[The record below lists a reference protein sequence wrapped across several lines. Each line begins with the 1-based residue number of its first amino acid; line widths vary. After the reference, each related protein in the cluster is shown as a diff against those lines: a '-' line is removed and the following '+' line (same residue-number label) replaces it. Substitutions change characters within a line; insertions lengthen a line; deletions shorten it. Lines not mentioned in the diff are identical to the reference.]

1 MTCKLRAV
9 PPVRYSAELHAIVI
23 AAPASC
29 GLSIQSSADGIILQ
43 QFIAQTLAPS
53 LLMAHPPQAKVHR
66 ATPPLTRIIA
76 ADVMPEHVMRQNHA
90 VTGLPPKH
98 FDFKTRVIG
107 GSGSPLGYPAI
118 RGGSFDG
125 SPLPT
130 HHFLDPD
137 RGEG

>member
-1 MTCKLRAV
+1 MSSPGAGLTFLALSLK
-9 PPVRYSAELHAIVI
+9 SSS
-23 AAPASC
+23 AAPAQRLLFVFRVTKASASRSALD
-29 GLSIQSSADGIILQ
+29 GL
-43 QFIAQTLAPS
+43 T
-53 LLMAHPPQAKVHR
+53 
-66 ATPPLTRIIA
+66 T
-76 ADVMPEHVMRQNHA
+76 A
-90 VTGLPPKH
+90 VTGPPPKH